1 MNLRILVFDP
11 DVSLQELLCLYLGNL
26 GYDVQSYSDPRLCPL
41 FANLDDEQCCCPQQ
55 SPCAD
60 VVFMDMRMP
69 QISAFDFLQLQ
80 RRRGCKALDANKAVM
95 STSVTKPV
103 KEAMAA
109 FGCNHI
115 LKPFRLAEVKCW
127 VEECSTRIRR

>member
-1 MNLRILVFDP
+1 MKLRILVFDP
-11 DVSLQELLCLYLGNL
+11 DTSLRELLQLYLQNL
-26 GYDVQSYSDPRLCPL
+26 GHDVQAYREPHLCPL
-41 FANLDDEQCCCPQQ
+41 FTSLDNEQCCCPRE

-60 VVFMDMRMP
+60 IVFMDMRMP
-69 QISAFDFLQLQ
+69 HISAFDFLQLQ

-95 STSVTKPV
+95 STSVTKAV

-115 LKPFRLAEVKCW
+115 LKPFRLAEIRIW
-127 VEECSTRIRR
+127 IEECASRIK